1 MENSTGTIVITIV
14 RNEDGTSF
22 QKSFTNVRNSE
33 ILLIGEMLKQEV
45 LDDINEDIKK
55 RKNSND

>member
-55 RKNSND
+55 RKNPND